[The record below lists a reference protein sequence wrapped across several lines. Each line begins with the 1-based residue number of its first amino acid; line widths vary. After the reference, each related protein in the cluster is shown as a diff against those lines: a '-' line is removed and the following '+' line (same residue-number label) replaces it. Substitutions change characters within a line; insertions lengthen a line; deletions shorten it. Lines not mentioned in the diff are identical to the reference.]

1 MENKIKLLN
10 NSRNNIDEYKK
21 SNINKLQKNNLNN
34 NENKKSNTNNVIDL
48 KDKLQISNDLS
59 IGSSGKDVSDLQSS
73 LKKIG
78 IYKDSVDGYYG
89 KSTEEAVKKF
99 QKSKNIK
106 ETGIADGKVKYEISK
121 DITNKRPIYRAKR
134 SADYNWY
141 DEFNKNMD
149 EFNKHMEEFDKI
161 MNGTNGN
168 NEVNNNS
175 NERVKDTETN
185 QGTKTN
191 DANSSDDFDWD
202 QWSKDMNN
210 WDEFNKHMDDFNKHM
225 DEFDKSMK
233 GTNGANINWD
243 KFNKEMDKLSTD
255 LDKFNKEMDKLS
267 TDLDKFNKEMD
278 KLNKDMDKFNNSMD
292 KLNVDMSKMN
302 KNMEQLVDSVTDGL
316 NKINSSVDYAI
327 KIINEAGNEAV
338 DASNRICNAV
348 QGIADNSLK
357 LITSLFKATSNKK
370 TSNNVTSNSK
380 PQTHYN
386 DIVKDTMKQSKL
398 TDYYGVH
405 EKLEKKTVLV
415 KTKNFEVSL
424 IKSVGVSIPG
434 QWLNVSVNGKNI
446 SSNSIIQKT
455 YAGNFLKSIC
465 GKFESP
471 AIDLSLGSFSISKDG
486 VELSGSI
493 DIYYSKNIKANGINV
508 TGTAKDSLSVS
519 GKITK
524 DDIDN
529 LKQMGGAAA
538 LAVGT
543 ALVIGAVSSEVG
555 TYGASTPASVPA
567 FIWGT
572 QLLQH
577 AL

>member
-10 NSRNNIDEYKK
+10 NPRNSIDEYKK
-21 SNINKLQKNNLNN
+21 SNISKLQKNNLNN

-59 IGSSGKDVSDLQSS
+59 IGSSGKDVSDLQNS

-78 IYKDSVDGYYG
+78 IYKDSADGYYG

-99 QKSKNIK
+99 QRSKNIK

-202 QWSKDMNN
+202 QWGKDMNN

-243 KFNKEMDKLSTD
+243 KFNKEMDKL
-255 LDKFNKEMDKLS
+255 
-267 TDLDKFNKEMD
+267 
-278 KLNKDMDKFNNSMD
+278 NKDMDKFNNNMD

-302 KNMEQLVDSVTDGL
+302 KDMEQLVDSVTDGL

-348 QGIADNSLK
+348 QGIADDSLK

-398 TDYYGVH
+398 TDYYGVD
-405 EKLEKKTVLV
+405 EKFEKKTVLV

-424 IKSVGVSIPG
+424 IKSVGVSVPG
-434 QWLNVSVNGKNI
+434 QWLNASVNGKNI
-446 SSNSIIQKT
+446 SSNPIIQKT

-486 VELSGSI
+486 VELSGSV

-572 QLLQH
+572 QLLH
-577 AL
+577 PLLFICIDLDIIN

>member
-1 MENKIKLLN
+1 M
-10 NSRNNIDEYKK
+10 
-21 SNINKLQKNNLNN
+21 
-34 NENKKSNTNNVIDL
+34 
-48 KDKLQISNDLS
+48 
-59 IGSSGKDVSDLQSS
+59 
-73 LKKIG
+73 
-78 IYKDSVDGYYG
+78 
-89 KSTEEAVKKF
+89 KKF
-99 QKSKNIK
+99 QKSKNIE
-106 ETGIADGKVKYEISK
+106 ETGIVDGKVKYEISK
-121 DITNKRPIYRAKR
+121 DITDKRPIYRAKR

-191 DANSSDDFDWD
+191 EANSSDDFDWD
-202 QWSKDMNN
+202 QWSKDMDKC
-210 WDEFNKHMDDFNKHM
+210 WDEMHKDL
-225 DEFDKSMK
+225 DEFKK
-233 GTNGANINWD
+233 GVDNIINDLDEANEGL
-243 KFNKEMDKLSTD
+243 KEMNKGIDEANEAVDNLAEINNALDEINKMLS
-255 LDKFNKEMDKLS
+255 EM
-267 TDLDKFNKEMD
+267 
-278 KLNKDMDKFNNSMD
+278 NKDMDKMNNGMD
-292 KLNVDMSKMN
+292 TMNNAMGKM
-302 KNMEQLVDSVTDGL
+302 
-316 NKINSSVDYAI
+316 INSLNEMNETIHGMIKNLDSAI
-327 KIINEAGNEAV
+327 S
-338 DASNRICNAV
+338 ASENVFNTLESIET
-348 QGIADNSLK
+348 STLK
-357 LITSLFKATSNKK
+357 ALSSLFKASSNKK

-398 TDYYGVH
+398 TDYYGLEENC
-405 EKLEKKTVLV
+405 EKEIILAQTRNV
-415 KTKNFEVSL
+415 KISL
-424 IKSVGVSIPG
+424 IKSVGVSVPG
-434 QWLNVSVNGKNI
+434 QWLNASVNGRNI
-446 SSNSIIQKT
+446 SSNPIIQKT

-465 GKFESP
+465 GKFELPS
-471 AIDLSLGSFSISKDG
+471 IDLSLGSFSISKDG

-493 DIYYSKNIKANGINV
+493 DLYYSKSINATGIKF
-508 TGTAKDSLSVS
+508 TGTAKDSLKIS

-555 TYGASTPASVPA
+555 TYGASTPASVPV

-572 QLLQH
+572 QSLQH
-577 AL
+577 AF

>member
-1 MENKIKLLN
+1 RVKDTETNQGTKTN
-10 NSRNNIDEYKK
+10 DANSSDDFDWD
-21 SNINKLQKNNLNN
+21 QW
-34 NENKKSNTNNVIDL
+34 
-48 KDKLQISNDLS
+48 
-59 IGSSGKDVSDLQSS
+59 GKDM
-73 LKKIG
+73 
-78 IYKDSVDGYYG
+78 
-89 KSTEEAVKKF
+89 
-99 QKSKNIK
+99 N
-106 ETGIADGKVKYEISK
+106 
-121 DITNKRPIYRAKR
+121 
-134 SADYNWY
+134 NW
-141 DEFNKNMD
+141 D

-202 QWSKDMNN
+202 QWGKDMNN

-233 GTNGANINWD
+233 GTNGANINW
-243 KFNKEMDKLSTD
+243 
-255 LDKFNKEMDKLS
+255 DKFNKEMDKLS

-348 QGIADNSLK
+348 QGIADDSLK

-398 TDYYGVH
+398 TDYYGVD
-405 EKLEKKTVLV
+405 EKFEKKTVLV

-424 IKSVGVSIPG
+424 IKSVGVRIPG
-434 QWLNVSVNGKNI
+434 QWLNASVNGKNI
-446 SSNSIIQKT
+446 SSNPIIQKT

>member
-99 QKSKNIK
+99 QRSKNIE

-121 DITNKRPIYRAKR
+121 DITDKKPIYRVKR

-161 MNGTNGN
+161 MSGTNEN

-175 NERVKDTETN
+175 NERIKDTETN

-191 DANSSDDFDWD
+191 EANSSDDFDWD
-202 QWSKDMNN
+202 QWSKDMDKC
-210 WDEFNKHMDDFNKHM
+210 WDEMHKHL
-225 DEFDKSMK
+225 DEFQK
-233 GTNGANINWD
+233 GVNNILNALD
-243 KFNKEMDKLSTD
+243 EINEGLKEMNKGIDEANKGADKAINALNQMNNVVD
-255 LDKFNKEMDKLS
+255 GMNKLLNEM
-267 TDLDKFNKEMD
+267 NKNMD
-278 KLNKDMDKFNNSMD
+278 QMNNSMD
-292 KLNVDMSKMN
+292 QIIENLNQMN
-302 KNMEQLVDSVTDGL
+302 ETIRGMIKNLDSSISASEDIFNALKNIESTTL
-316 NKINSSVDYAI
+316 RAISTLFNKSSH
-327 KIINEAGNEAV
+327 
-338 DASNRICNAV
+338 
-348 QGIADNSLK
+348 
-357 LITSLFKATSNKK
+357 KATSDKVA
-370 TSNNVTSNSK
+370 SNNR

-398 TDYYGVH
+398 TDYYGVD
-405 EKLEKKTVLV
+405 EKFQKKTVLV

-424 IKSVGVSIPG
+424 IKSVGVRIPG
-434 QWLNVSVNGKNI
+434 QWLNASVNGKNI
-446 SSNSIIQKT
+446 SSNPIIQKT

>member
-1 MENKIKLLN
+1 
-10 NSRNNIDEYKK
+10 
-21 SNINKLQKNNLNN
+21 
-34 NENKKSNTNNVIDL
+34 
-48 KDKLQISNDLS
+48 
-59 IGSSGKDVSDLQSS
+59 
-73 LKKIG
+73 
-78 IYKDSVDGYYG
+78 
-89 KSTEEAVKKF
+89 
-99 QKSKNIK
+99 
-106 ETGIADGKVKYEISK
+106 
-121 DITNKRPIYRAKR
+121 
-134 SADYNWY
+134 
-141 DEFNKNMD
+141 
-149 EFNKHMEEFDKI
+149 

-202 QWSKDMNN
+202 QWGKDMNN

-243 KFNKEMDKLSTD
+243 KFNKEMDKL
-255 LDKFNKEMDKLS
+255 
-267 TDLDKFNKEMD
+267 
-278 KLNKDMDKFNNSMD
+278 NKDMDKFNNSMD
-292 KLNVDMSKMN
+292 KFNVDMSKMN
-302 KNMEQLVDSVTDGL
+302 KDMEQLVDSVTDGL

-327 KIINEAGNEAV
+327 KIMNEAGNEAV

-348 QGIADNSLK
+348 QGIADDSLK

-398 TDYYGVH
+398 TDYYGLD
-405 EKLEKKTVLV
+405 EKFEKKTVLV

-434 QWLNVSVNGKNI
+434 QWLNASVNGKNI
-446 SSNSIIQKT
+446 SSNPIIQKT

-493 DIYYSKNIKANGINV
+493 DLYYSKSINATGIKF
-508 TGTAKDSLSVS
+508 TGTAKDSLKIS
-519 GKITK
+519 GRITK

-538 LAVGT
+538 LAVGVGT

>member
-59 IGSSGKDVSDLQSS
+59 IGSSGRDVSDLQSS

-106 ETGIADGKVKYEISK
+106 ENGIADGKVKYEISK
-121 DITNKRPIYRAKR
+121 DITDKKPIYRAKR
-134 SADYNWY
+134 SVDSNWY
-141 DEFNKNMD
+141 DEFNKGME
-149 EFNKHMEEFDKI
+149 EFNKIIKSDE
-161 MNGTNGN
+161 GTN
-168 NEVNNNS
+168 S
-175 NERVKDTETN
+175 IF
-185 QGTKTN
+185 
-191 DANSSDDFDWD
+191 DDDW
-202 QWSKDMNN
+202 
-210 WDEFNKHMDDFNKHM
+210 
-225 DEFDKSMK
+225 
-233 GTNGANINWD
+233 
-243 KFNKEMDKLSTD
+243 
-255 LDKFNKEMDKLS
+255 LDKFRKN
-267 TDLDKFNKEMD
+267 
-278 KLNKDMDKFNNSMD
+278 LNEAHELIDEGIKGINSF
-292 KLNVDMSKMN
+292 V
-302 KNMEQLVDSVTDGL
+302 DGL
-316 NKINSSVDYAI
+316 NEDSDEIVGILNQMINATHGMTEATNQMNNGLNQMNNGLNQMNNGLNQMNNGLKQMNEALDGMNKSMDQ
-327 KIINEAGNEAV
+327 INEALDGMNKIMVGMIKNLNEMNETISGMIKNL
-338 DASNRICNAV
+338 DSSISASKEMFNALEN
-348 QGIADNSLK
+348 IETSTLK
-357 LITSLFKATSNKK
+357 ALSSLFKASSNKK

-380 PQTHYN
+380 PRTHYN

-398 TDYYGVH
+398 TDYYGLEENC
-405 EKLEKKTVLV
+405 EKEIILAQTRNV
-415 KTKNFEVSL
+415 KISL

-434 QWLNVSVNGKNI
+434 QWLNASVNGRNI
-446 SSNSIIQKT
+446 SSNPIIQKT

-465 GKFESP
+465 GKFELPS
-471 AIDLSLGSFSISKDG
+471 IDLSLGSFSISKDG

-493 DIYYSKNIKANGINV
+493 DLYYSKSINATGIKF
-508 TGTAKDSLSVS
+508 TGTAKDSLKIS

-555 TYGASTPASVPA
+555 TYGASTPASVPV

-577 AL
+577 AF

>member
-1 MENKIKLLN
+1 LN

-121 DITNKRPIYRAKR
+121 DITDKKTIYRTKR
-134 SADYNWY
+134 SVDSNWY
-141 DEFNKNMD
+141 
-149 EFNKHMEEFDKI
+149 
-161 MNGTNGN
+161 
-168 NEVNNNS
+168 
-175 NERVKDTETN
+175 
-185 QGTKTN
+185 
-191 DANSSDDFDWD
+191 
-202 QWSKDMNN
+202 
-210 WDEFNKHMDDFNKHM
+210 DEFNKHMDDFDKHM
-225 DEFDKSMK
+225 DEFDKVMN
-233 GTNGANINWD
+233 GTNETNKNAEINQGAEINSANSSNGFNWD
-243 KFNKEMDKLSTD
+243 EWNKNMDKY
-255 LDKFNKEMDKLS
+255 MDNLHK
-267 TDLDKFNKEMD
+267 NMD
-278 KLNKDMDKFNNSMD
+278 GLNKDMDEMHKNLDEFKEGVDNIINALDEANEGLKEMNKGIDEVNQAVDNLAEINNALDGINKMLSEMNKAMD
-292 KLNVDMSKMN
+292 KMNNGMDTMNNAMDEINDVMGKMINNLNEMN
-302 KNMEQLVDSVTDGL
+302 ETIHGMIKNLDS
-316 NKINSSVDYAI
+316 AI
-327 KIINEAGNEAV
+327 S
-338 DASNRICNAV
+338 ASENVFNALEN
-348 QGIADNSLK
+348 IETSSLK
-357 LITSLFKATSNKK
+357 VLSSLFKASSNKK
-370 TSNNVTSNSK
+370 TSNNVTSHSK

-446 SSNSIIQKT
+446 SSNPIIQKT

-538 LAVGT
+538 L
-543 ALVIGAVSSEVG
+543 VIGAVSSEVG